1 MSSISCYAMV
11 VSGLES
17 IAAREIELL
26 LGAKITRKTDGL
38 VTFKIDGPDPDLF
51 DLKTTEDVFLFA
63 WGTDS
68 LTYRAKDLED
78 IRKWTAKEGDWTRL
92 ISQHHAFKPKTKG
105 KPTYRFITQMDG
117 EHGYHRKDAQKEFAK
132 GLSKFIPPNW
142 RMVEDNAS
150 VEFWLTIE
158 EKTAVAG
165 IRLTDK
171 TMRHR
176 TYKVAHRPASLRPSV
191 AAAMVRIAEL
201 KPQHKVIDPMCGA
214 GTILGEYQLFAEGWR
229 MPREAAWGGDI
240 EQAAVLDASANT
252 RRLGKIYLHRW
263 DARWLPLDSCSMDR
277 IICNP
282 PFGKQISPDVDINK
296 LYRGLM
302 IQFNRILSP
311 GGKAVLLVSDYAA
324 VKGACEN
331 VKWELEKKFRTEIL
345 GQNAVISL
353 WHKPAPEGTLSA
365 PEGVLPV
372 LNDSQGTE

>member
-17 IAAREIELL
+17 IAAREIELR

-51 DLKTTEDVFLFA
+51 ELKTTEDVFLFA

-78 IRKWTAKEGDWTRL
+78 IRKWTAKDGDWARL
-92 ISQHHAFKPKTKG
+92 IRQHHAIKPKTKG

-132 GLSKFIPPNW
+132 GLAKFIPPNW

-165 IRLTDK
+165 IRITDK

-176 TYKVAHRPASLRPSV
+176 TYKVAHRPASLRPPCPVPPARSQTPS
-191 AAAMVRIAEL
+191 AWSR
-201 KPQHKVIDPMCGA
+201 PA
-214 GTILGEYQLFAEGWR
+214 GRSGST
-229 MPREAAWGGDI
+229 
-240 EQAAVLDASANT
+240 S
-252 RRLGKIYLHRW
+252 
-263 DARWLPLDSCSMDR
+263 S
-277 IICNP
+277 P
-282 PFGKQISPDVDINK
+282 PP
-296 LYRGLM
+296 
-302 IQFNRILSP
+302 
-311 GGKAVLLVSDYAA
+311 
-324 VKGACEN
+324 
-331 VKWELEKKFRTEIL
+331 
-345 GQNAVISL
+345 
-353 WHKPAPEGTLSA
+353 
-365 PEGVLPV
+365 
-372 LNDSQGTE
+372 

>member
-1 MSSISCYAMV
+1 MV

-132 GLSKFIPPNW
+132 GLAKFIPPNW

-176 TYKVAHRPASLRPSV
+176 TYKVAHRPASLRPTV

-201 KPQHKVIDPMCGA
+201 KPTHKVMDPMCGA
-214 GTILGEYQLFAEGWR
+214 GTILGEYQIFAEGWR
-229 MPREAAWGGDI
+229 VPREAAWGGDI

-263 DARWLPLDSCSMDR
+263 DARWLPLDSCSIDR

-282 PFGKQISPDVDINK
+282 PFGKQISSDVDINK

-324 VKGACEN
+324 LKGACEN
-331 VKWELEKKFRTEIL
+331 VGWELEKKFRTEIL

-372 LNDSQGTE
+372 SNDSQGTE